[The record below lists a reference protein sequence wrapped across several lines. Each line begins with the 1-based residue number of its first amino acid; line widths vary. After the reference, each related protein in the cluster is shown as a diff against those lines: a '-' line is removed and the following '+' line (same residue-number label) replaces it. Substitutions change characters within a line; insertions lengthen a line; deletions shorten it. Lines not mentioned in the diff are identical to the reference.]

1 MKAVQFH
8 SHVGA
13 DGVLKIEVPVGMMD
27 ADLDVVV
34 VVSPAGAA
42 AGAIDGNWPPY
53 FFEETFGCLA
63 DYPLERPPQGEFE
76 TRNAVR

>member
-42 AGAIDGNWPPY
+42 AGAIDGNWQPN
-53 FFEETFGCLA
+53 FF
-63 DYPLERPPQGEFE
+63 
-76 TRNAVR
+76 